1 MRLVL
6 ADDHNLFREAL
17 CYYLRQSFVDI
28 DIVEARSLDEGLRA
42 VEDDKPDALLLDFVM
57 PGMDGVNGIVRAK
70 QRCPGIPIVIL
81 SGNISPEVA
90 RDAVRRGAAGVISK
104 DLTGEALITALRRI
118 LAGEKFVTS
127 SAWMGAATDADAQ
140 TTDDQAWQT
149 FGLTPREIEVL
160 HLLVRGMADKEIARE
175 LGIAAIT
182 VRLHLH
188 NAFRKM
194 GAHNRVDAVRIA
206 LRPAAEALMR
216 AKGHSG
222 AADGVISPRS

>member
-1 MRLVL
+1 
-6 ADDHNLFREAL
+6 
-17 CYYLRQSFVDI
+17 
-28 DIVEARSLDEGLRA
+28 
-42 VEDDKPDALLLDFVM
+42 
-57 PGMDGVNGIVRAK
+57 
-70 QRCPGIPIVIL
+70 
-81 SGNISPEVA
+81 
-90 RDAVRRGAAGVISK
+90 
-104 DLTGEALITALRRI
+104 
-118 LAGEKFVTS
+118 
-127 SAWMGAATDADAQ
+127 
-140 TTDDQAWQT
+140 
-149 FGLTPREIEVL
+149 
-160 HLLVRGMADKEIARE
+160 MADKEIARE